1 MALQEV
7 AKANYPKIMPEVRA
21 GIEAFIA
28 GINDYMDAHRNEV
41 PGWWGT
47 RRVEKH
53 LPVAFGRQYIWGW
66 PSGQAFDDLR
76 ATGLRPNF
84 TDDMRASNEM
94 AVAPSRSA
102 EGVPMLII
110 DPHLG
115 WFGRRFWSYDFT
127 LARFTVIPSPRA
139 FFSSALDT
147 HRMWRGRSR
156 RSGYGGHLHTRAES
170 KKDCAVSLRRH
181 LARDSSSKVL
191 IRVKD
196 EEKPREVTFYDTHN
210 GPIVAK
216 KGNTAYAAKLA
227 YADDVGYI
235 EGNISSI
242 SRRTTRV
249 R

>member
-1 MALQEV
+1 MALREV

-84 TDDMRASNEM
+84 TVDMRASNEM

-115 WFGRRFWSYDFT
+115 WFGRQRFWSYDFT
-127 LARFTVIPSPRA
+127 LARFTREWIRY
-139 FFSSALDT
+139 
-147 HRMWRGRSR
+147 RGRSLCR
-156 RSGYGGHLHTRAES
+156 PWT
-170 KKDCAVSLRRH
+170 
-181 LARDSSSKVL
+181 L
-191 IRVKD
+191 IGCGVGS
-196 EEKPREVTFYDTHN
+196 HN
-210 GPIVAK
+210 GGPDM
-216 KGNTAYAAKLA
+216 
-227 YADDVGYI
+227 ADIYTL
-235 EGNISSI
+235 EPN
-242 SRRTTRV
+242 
-249 R
+249 